1 MAIEILKQK
10 RAELREKARFY
21 NRGRKDGAIGVR
33 AHNTLL
39 KCARLT
45 IAIITLQHAGL

>member
-21 NRGRKDGAIGVR
+21 NRRRKDGAVGVR
-33 AHNTLL
+33 AHNLFL
-39 KCARLT
+39 ECARLT
-45 IAIITLQHAGL
+45 VAIIVLKHAGM